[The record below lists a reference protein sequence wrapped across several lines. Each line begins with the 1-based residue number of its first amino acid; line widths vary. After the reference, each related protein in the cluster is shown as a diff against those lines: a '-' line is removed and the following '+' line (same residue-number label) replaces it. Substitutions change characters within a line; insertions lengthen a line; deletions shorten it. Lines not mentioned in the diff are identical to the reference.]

1 MSMYL
6 YQTTAEY
13 SVLLIDLCY
22 LSNPSPAGM
31 LYSQGTSVAGPTN
44 INMPLCVQC
53 DLETRRHFFKAVGF
67 KSMQEVEVVP
77 G

>member
-6 YQTTAEY
+6 YHTTAEH
-13 SVLLIDLCY
+13 SILPIDLCY
-22 LSNPSPAGM
+22 LANPSLAGM
-31 LYSQGTSVAGPTN
+31 LYLQGTSVAGPIN
-44 INMPLCVQC
+44 INTPLSVQC
-53 DLETRRHFFKAVGF
+53 DLETRPHFFKAVGF